1 MASGVNPPLSSS
13 NSLSR
18 TKAVPT
24 SDCMPAEPILALDSE
39 TPLQLV
45 LFIDR
50 RPSSFQK
57 LREIRNYLLKL
68 HEQYPFDLQIVDV
81 AEQPYLAEY
90 FKLVATPALL
100 KIHPEPRQILAGSNL
115 VAEVEK
121 WWSRWQREAQEY
133 QSRLEALADSEKAR
147 HRSPEAY
154 SGDGESDRSPTHM
167 GVGTKQT
174 NSLAETAQLMRL
186 SDEIFQLKQEKEQ
199 LAQQL
204 RFKDHLIAMLAHD
217 LRNPLTA
224 ASIAIETLEMCA
236 EPDHNPKKMP
246 APGLFDRLIKHAR
259 TQIRGIENL
268 ITDVLEASKGTN
280 AQFHLKWQQLDMGA
294 ICQEV
299 LATFSSRFQ
308 EKSLQLETDIP
319 NDLPLAYAD
328 PDRIRQVLVN
338 LLDNACKYT
347 PAGGK
352 IQVVILHRTTNK
364 LQISVCDNGPGIPPE
379 NQQRIFEDHFRLH
392 RDQKEDGYGIGLSVC
407 KRLILAH
414 YGQIWVDSV
423 PGSGS
428 SFHFLIWVDSRR
440 ARGAAFLQTHFQDAN
455 S

>member
-1 MASGVNPPLSSS
+1 
-13 NSLSR
+13 
-18 TKAVPT
+18 
-24 SDCMPAEPILALDSE
+24 MPAESILIDSE

-90 FKLVATPALL
+90 FRLVATPALL
-100 KIHPEPRQILAGSNL
+100 KIHPEPRQVLAGSNL

-121 WWSRWQREAQEY
+121 WWSRWQREAQDY
-133 QSRLEALADSEKAR
+133 QAQLGLQGKLSDGENSPIGDIDSWNP
-147 HRSPEAY
+147 PEAQQSKSQPVPPY
-154 SGDGESDRSPTHM
+154 AAA
-167 GVGTKQT
+167 KQV

-186 SDEIFQLKQEKEQ
+186 SDEIFRLKQEKEQ
-199 LAQQL
+199 LVEQL

-224 ASIAIETLEMCA
+224 ASIAIETLEMCG
-236 EPDHNPKKMP
+236 EPDHHPQKMP
-246 APGLFDRLIKHAR
+246 SPGLFDRLIKHAR
-259 TQIRGIENL
+259 TQMRGIENL
-268 ITDVLEASKGTN
+268 IADVLEASKGTN

-294 ICQEV
+294 ICREV
-299 LATFSSRFQ
+299 LATFTSRFQ
-308 EKSLQLETDIP
+308 EKSLHIETDIP

-328 PDRIRQVLVN
+328 PDRIRQVLAN

-379 NQQRIFEDHFRLH
+379 NQERIFEDHFRLH

-440 ARGAAFLQTHFQDAN
+440 ARGAAFLQTHFHDAN